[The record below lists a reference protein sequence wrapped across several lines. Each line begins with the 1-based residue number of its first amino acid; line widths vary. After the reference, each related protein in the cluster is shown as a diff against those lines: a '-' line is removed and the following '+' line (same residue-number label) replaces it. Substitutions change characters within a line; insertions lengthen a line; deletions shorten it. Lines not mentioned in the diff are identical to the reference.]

1 MLLINNPAFRFLFLG
16 RISSVF
22 ADSVIFFSLL
32 KWIELQSNGT
42 GAYTLFFVAYYL
54 PVTFFALPIG
64 TWIGD
69 KTLQKV
75 MSYSNL
81 IRIAVLII
89 FITIMP
95 NIVYQWAYFLLCI
108 LSVLGLFF
116 MPANQSLLPH
126 IIENDERPTAN
137 SLLQLGL
144 TAVKIFGQIFTALMI
159 KLSVKPSLLL
169 IASAVLLFLSFIFI
183 RQIKPLI
190 KLERTGNQRQLTLI
204 VEGIM
209 YIIAHPQLKS
219 LFSFLAFAMF
229 FISSIDLI
237 LIAVLTDI
245 LLTGVENL
253 SFIGTSSLIGIAIG
267 AAIAPKLYQNV
278 ERKWLI
284 ISPLF
289 ALFVSIG
296 GLFFITSW
304 VMILPLFFLQGI
316 ALGCFNVT
324 FVTYLQDVVSN
335 ENYTRTFS
343 FFNMISGSMALPGVL
358 LIGVLLSKIGVLN
371 TILSFSGI
379 LLTIGILGIY
389 LIPRL
394 GKGYARNHAEA
405 S

>member
-1 MLLINNPAFRFLFLG
+1 MLLANNPAFRFLFLG

-42 GAYTLFFVAYYL
+42 AVYTLFFIAYYL

-75 MSYSNL
+75 MSYSNI
-81 IRIAVLII
+81 IRVAVLII
-89 FITIMP
+89 FIMIMP
-95 NIVYQWAYFLLCI
+95 NISYQWAYLLLCI

-126 IIENDERPTAN
+126 IIKNEERPTAN

-144 TAVKIFGQIFTALMI
+144 TAVKILGQIFTAVMI
-159 KLSVKPSLLL
+159 KLSITPSLLL
-169 IASAVLLFLSFIFI
+169 IASAVLLLLSFIFI
-183 RQIKPLI
+183 TQIKPLI
-190 KLERTGNQRQLTLI
+190 KLENIEKQRQLT
-204 VEGIM
+204 VMFKGIK
-209 YIIAHPQLKS
+209 YVTTHPQLKP
-219 LFSFLAFAMF
+219 LFAFLALAMF

-237 LIAVLTDI
+237 LISFLTDI

-253 SFIGTSSLIGIAIG
+253 SFIGTSSLMGIAIG
-267 AAIAPKLYQNV
+267 ALMAPKLYQNV

-289 ALFVSIG
+289 ALFISIG
-296 GLFFITSW
+296 GLFFVANW
-304 VMILPLFFLQGI
+304 LMILPLFFLQGI

-324 FVTYLQDVVSN
+324 FVTYLQDVVSS

-343 FFNMISGSMALPGVL
+343 FFNMISSSMALPGVL
-358 LIGVLLSKIGVLN
+358 IIGVLLSKIGVLN

-379 LLTIGILGIY
+379 LLTIGIFGFY

-394 GKGYARNHAEA
+394 GKGYVKNHAEA